1 MQFPQDCSQDM
12 VSEKEMAGQ
21 REREQLFKSCNG
33 RKAQCML
40 LIWIQVDSTIATKD
54 ILRNTTGNWNVDWLL
69 DDIKKLQILLGDH
82 AFGP

>member
-1 MQFPQDCSQDM
+1 
-12 VSEKEMAGQ
+12 
-21 REREQLFKSCNG
+21 
-33 RKAQCML
+33 ML